1 MKEREVKL
9 WNGRR
14 RGREQGGCGKGGR
27 EGGTNLVLIG
37 FDVRLH
43 GKHQVG
49 ITEHVFAGVLPG
61 LRLVEAFNIPVP
73 CFLTI
78 GLCV

>member
-1 MKEREVKL
+1 MEEPSRRERKRSERGDEETKRGMKERKVKL

-14 RGREQGGCGKGGR
+14 RGQGGHGRGGR

-43 GKHQVG
+43 GKH
-49 ITEHVFAGVLPG
+49 
-61 LRLVEAFNIPVP
+61 
-73 CFLTI
+73 
-78 GLCV
+78 